1 MEIGPS
7 LSRQAKEHTFSQQE
21 GEQQSWWSDNLHL
34 ELVSKSPP
42 GIFSLIDH
50 VVLALPLRLPLG
62 PPHRN
67 DDLSIGPP
75 HRNDDLSIRDVRWA
89 PKLWAQDEKG
99 WGERKATTP
108 GPLPTSFNQSIGPDD
123 VVH

>member
-7 LSRQAKEHTFSQQE
+7 LSRQAKEQTSSQQE

-42 GIFSLIDH
+42 GIFSLIDR

-67 DDLSIGPP
+67 DDLSI
-75 HRNDDLSIRDVRWA
+75 RDVHWA